1 MKIKVTRDTL
11 TPDLRRR
18 LRRVRNPEP
27 ALRAAG
33 LVMASMAQDAFT
45 NEAVRPSAWN
55 PLKPRTLAR
64 KAAAGYGSS
73 PLIGIEGLLA
83 RSPRIVRSSPREVVV
98 GSDRRAGSHSLAAI
112 HQLGAPKAHIP
123 PRPFFPFRASGEAT
137 ETAKRRIRD
146 VLLRWLGK

>member
-1 MKIKVTRDTL
+1 MRIKVTRDTL

-45 NEAVRPSAWN
+45 NESVRPSAWD
-55 PLKPRTLAR
+55 PLKPSTLAR

-73 PLIGIEGLLA
+73 PLIASGTLA

-98 GSDRRAGSHSLAAI
+98 GSDRRAGAHSLAAI